1 MNIHVDIMKKIN
13 NLHLSTK
20 SKKNFNISPK
30 ETQLNL
36 KILTSTLMV
45 KATDEL
51 ILVTWIYS
59 VPPDRLFT
67 Q

>member
-1 MNIHVDIMKKIN
+1 MKKIN
-13 NLHLSTK
+13 NLHLPTK

>member
-1 MNIHVDIMKKIN
+1 MKKIN

-45 KATDEL
+45 KATDEQ

>member
-1 MNIHVDIMKKIN
+1 MKKIN

>member
-1 MNIHVDIMKKIN
+1 MKKIN
-13 NLHLSTK
+13 NLHLHVSTK